1 MVDIIR
7 KYSPVPLTP
16 EQVDLMQKVADR
28 LAEKNKVVNLTA
40 ITDENQTAELHFIDS
55 IYPVSTGRIS
65 GRVLDVGSGGGF
77 PGIPVAIA
85 TGLNVTCL
93 DATRKKLDFID
104 ETASALGLVNIHTLC
119 GRAEELAQDKK
130 HREKYDTV
138 LSRGVARLN
147 VLCEWCIPY
156 VKLNGCFIAMKG
168 SNAGEE
174 VAEAENAIK
183 TLGGE
188 LVDIIQY
195 KLELSGHVHSLVII
209 KKVKPTPTVYP
220 RRNSQIMKKPL

>member
-1 MVDIIR
+1 
-7 KYSPVPLTP
+7 
-16 EQVDLMQKVADR
+16 
-28 LAEKNKVVNLTA
+28 
-40 ITDENQTAELHFIDS
+40 
-55 IYPVSTGRIS
+55 
-65 GRVLDVGSGGGF
+65 
-77 PGIPVAIA
+77 
-85 TGLNVTCL
+85 
-93 DATRKKLDFID
+93 
-104 ETASALGLVNIHTLC
+104 
-119 GRAEELAQDKK
+119 
-130 HREKYDTV
+130 
-138 LSRGVARLN
+138 
-147 VLCEWCIPY
+147 
-156 VKLNGCFIAMKG
+156 MKG